1 MNHTPINLVIA
12 INRLYV
18 KYAYVMLY
26 SFLCHHPEPV
36 SVYILHHELT
46 PEDESTLQTL
56 SQQFAVHISLVYV
69 PDSLLPPPEVL
80 KTGSW
85 GIEAYFDHR
94 SSSRFGRP
102 CALPG
107 YRHYCKCAGL

>member
-56 SQQFAVHISLVYV
+56 SQQFARAYIPGVCSGF
-69 PDSLLPPPEVL
+69 PASSAR
-80 KTGSW
+80 GS
-85 GIEAYFDHR
+85 
-94 SSSRFGRP
+94 
-102 CALPG
+102 
-107 YRHYCKCAGL
+107 

>member
-80 KTGSW
+80 KPAAGGSKPTS
-85 GIEAYFDHR
+85 GLR
-94 SSSRFGRP
+94 SQIFFPLRSTVRFTWIP
-102 CALPG
+102 TL
-107 YRHYCKCAGL
+107 L

>member
-46 PEDESTLQTL
+46 PEDEATLQTL
-56 SQQFAVHISLVYV
+56 SQQFAVHISRIPCFLHPKFLKPAAGGSKPTSGLRSQIFFPLRSTVRFTWI
-69 PDSLLPPPEVL
+69 PTLL
-80 KTGSW
+80 
-85 GIEAYFDHR
+85 
-94 SSSRFGRP
+94 
-102 CALPG
+102 
-107 YRHYCKCAGL
+107 

>member
-18 KYAYVMLY
+18 KVRLCDAVL
-26 SFLCHHPEPV
+26 FLCHHPEPV

-46 PEDESTLQTL
+46 PEDEATLQTL

-69 PDSLLPPPEVL
+69 PDSLLP
-80 KTGSW
+80 T
-85 GIEAYFDHR
+85 R
-94 SSSRFGRP
+94 SS
-102 CALPG
+102 
-107 YRHYCKCAGL
+107 